1 MDSSV
6 SNQLQ
11 LEQKSRQLVQ
21 EGVAKSS
28 GAALLMTLPAFC
40 EGVGPKLAAVS
51 CSKMVT
57 APCCHREDSS
67 PQHF

>member
-1 MDSSV
+1 MDFSI

-28 GAALLMTLPAFC
+28 GAGLLMTLPAFC
-40 EGVGPKLAAVS
+40 EGTGPSLLL
-51 CSKMVT
+51 
-57 APCCHREDSS
+57 
-67 PQHF
+67 